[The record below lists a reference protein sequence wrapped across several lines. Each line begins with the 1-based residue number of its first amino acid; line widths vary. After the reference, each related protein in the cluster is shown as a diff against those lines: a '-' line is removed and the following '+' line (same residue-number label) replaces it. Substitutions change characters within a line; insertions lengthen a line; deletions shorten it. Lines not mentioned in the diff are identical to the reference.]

1 MRQTLDARGGR
12 RQRKIC
18 GGWHNR
24 GAKIVL
30 RTNHR
35 EVATVAFWDMVQ
47 TASAICELRS
57 KVVLAIVTVGPS
69 PHGLAE
75 VVRIA
80 RDNVKSAKLA
90 KADIVGGRYSLTF
103 HGPREK
109 ALDEMEVA
117 LNAFR
122 FDTSDAT
129 GIELQF
135 ESGPATS
142 KSD

>member
-1 MRQTLDARGGR
+1 M
-12 RQRKIC
+12 
-18 GGWHNR
+18 
-24 GAKIVL
+24 VL
-30 RTNHR
+30 
-35 EVATVAFWDMVQ
+35 

-57 KVVLAIVTVGPS
+57 KVVLAIATVGPS

-90 KADIVGGRYSLTF
+90 RADIVDGRYSLTF
-103 HGPREK
+103 RGPREK
-109 ALDEMEVA
+109 ALDEMEMA

-135 ESGPATS
+135 ESGR
-142 KSD
+142 